1 MAKRKPETEVGS
13 YSHPEATRK
22 NIPTAETE
30 RFMADE
36 EAAPKKLR
44 WPRNPD
50 LDPQLVW
57 RGKDWQGDLEV
68 PVVPVYIQEKIHP
81 QAIIEDLRRQTAARA
96 KEEAG
101 DTPDLFADFNGLP
114 DLEAKLE
121 FYQHDQHWSNRMIL
135 GDSLLVMA
143 SLAEKEGLK
152 GKVQMIYMDPP
163 YGIKFQFKLASQLHR
178 TKNTRRHDLSL
189 SREPEVINA
198 FRDTWALMA

>member
-81 QAIIEDLRRQTAARA
+81 QAIIEDLPADGGAGQERWATRPTCSPTSTACPTSRPSWNSTSTTST
-96 KEEAG
+96 G
-101 DTPDLFADFNGLP
+101 
-114 DLEAKLE
+114 
-121 FYQHDQHWSNRMIL
+121 
-135 GDSLLVMA
+135 
-143 SLAEKEGLK
+143 
-152 GKVQMIYMDPP
+152 
-163 YGIKFQFKLASQLHR
+163 R
-178 TKNTRRHDLSL
+178 TG
-189 SREPEVINA
+189 
-198 FRDTWALMA
+198 

>member
-1 MAKRKPETEVGS
+1 MTNGGFNLAKRTPETEIGS
-13 YSHPEATRK
+13 YSHPEAKRK

-81 QAIIEDLRRQTAARA
+81 QAIIEDLRRHTAARA
-96 KEEAG
+96 QGA
-101 DTPDLFADFNGLP
+101 
-114 DLEAKLE
+114 
-121 FYQHDQHWSNRMIL
+121 
-135 GDSLLVMA
+135 
-143 SLAEKEGLK
+143 
-152 GKVQMIYMDPP
+152 
-163 YGIKFQFKLASQLHR
+163 
-178 TKNTRRHDLSL
+178 
-189 SREPEVINA
+189 
-198 FRDTWALMA
+198 